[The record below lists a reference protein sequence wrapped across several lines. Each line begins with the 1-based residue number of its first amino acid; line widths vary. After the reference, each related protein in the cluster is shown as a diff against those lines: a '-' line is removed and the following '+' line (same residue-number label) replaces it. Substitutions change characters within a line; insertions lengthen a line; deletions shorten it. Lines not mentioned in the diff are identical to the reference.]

1 MLYYCNDCFIC
12 TPNLSDYNKH
22 IKTMK
27 HCKKVMSKNT
37 SASASVS
44 VSASASNN
52 IKNNTVQHNQ
62 DANDN
67 NTHQELNIKSKQCKY
82 CGVCYTYSSG
92 LSRHMKS
99 CNSKITN
106 RSNTQPL
113 TQPPSD
119 ANVMNMMMNTII
131 EDNCA
136 MKRMFADVMKNT
148 TDLIKSNQDLMATQQ
163 ATTDKVL
170 ELYKHNTV
178 SSSITNNNIYN
189 HKGDNHFSIT
199 VFLNETCKDAMN
211 MSDFVN
217 SIELSSE
224 DMENV
229 GRNGYVKGI
238 SSIFIDNLKNTDVHK
253 RPIHC
258 SDRKREVLY
267 VKEHDKWEREDINC
281 DKMKDAVRTVEHK
294 NLVILNE
301 WAKQHPECEN
311 SDTCANDTYMKFS
324 KNVLDGE
331 DDNILK
337 VVKNI
342 AKETVIERNNL

>member
-1 MLYYCNDCFIC
+1 
-12 TPNLSDYNKH
+12 
-22 IKTMK
+22 MK

-37 SASASVS
+37 SA
-44 VSASASNN
+44 SASASNN

-67 NTHQELNIKSKQCKY
+67 NTRQEPNIKSKQCKY

-106 RSNTQPL
+106 RSNNQSQSQSQSQSQTQSQSQSQ

-170 ELYKHNTV
+170 ELYKHNTA

-229 GRNGYVKGI
+229 GRNG
-238 SSIFIDNLKNTDVHK
+238 
-253 RPIHC
+253 
-258 SDRKREVLY
+258 Y